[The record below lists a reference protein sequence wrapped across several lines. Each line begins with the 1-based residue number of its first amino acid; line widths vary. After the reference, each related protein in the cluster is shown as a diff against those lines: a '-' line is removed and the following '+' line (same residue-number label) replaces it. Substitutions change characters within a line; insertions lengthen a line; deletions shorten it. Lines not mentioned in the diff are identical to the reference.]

1 MVYNSE
7 ENNAETVDMTLL
19 CQFGLLS
26 QREVGKK
33 NRFSKGWSLWTISD
47 TSRGFT
53 SSRNTQTSEST
64 SLVQVKTI
72 EKSLRRTSVS
82 IQSRYRTDRVL
93 RNTFVTVFTSKNEVD
108 FQFGYFEM
116 WWTSVECRKSFSKL
130 TAKDASTFRRFFAA
144 TSVFPSR
151 FGFVRCNLQ
160 QGIQSKDRNRLWN
173 FFEHFWSRESTLG
186 W

>member
-7 ENNAETVDMTLL
+7 ESNAETVEM

-33 NRFSKGWSLWTISD
+33 NRFSKGWPLWTISD
-47 TSRGFT
+47 TSRWFT

-64 SLVQVKTI
+64 SFVQVKTI
-72 EKSLRRTSVS
+72 EKSLRRTSVY

-116 WWTSVECRKSFSKL
+116 WWTSVECRKSFMNL
-130 TAKDASTFRRFFAA
+130 TAKDVSTFPRFFAA
-144 TSVFPSR
+144 TSTFPNR
-151 FGFVRCNLQ
+151 FGFAWCNLPH
-160 QGIQSKDRNRLWN
+160 GIQSTDRDRLWDS
-173 FFEHFWSRESTLG
+173 FEHCWSRESILG
-186 W
+186 R

>member
-7 ENNAETVDMTLL
+7 ENNAETVEM

-33 NRFSKGWSLWTISD
+33 NRFSKGWPLWTISD
-47 TSRGFT
+47 TSRLFT

-64 SLVQVKTI
+64 SFVQVKTI

-93 RNTFVTVFTSKNEVD
+93 RNTFVMVFTSKNEVD

-116 WWTSVECRKSFSKL
+116 GWTSVEYRKSLWTSLLRTLLLFRDFSL
-130 TAKDASTFRRFFAA
+130 RQ
-144 TSVFPSR
+144 VCFPADLGLS
-151 FGFVRCNLQ
+151 CAIYN
-160 QGIQSKDRNRLWN
+160 
-173 FFEHFWSRESTLG
+173 RESNVRTGIDSGTFLSISEVG
-186 W
+186 KALWGDK

>member
-7 ENNAETVDMTLL
+7 ENNAETVEML
-19 CQFGLLS
+19 QFGLLS
-26 QREVGKK
+26 QREVGKT
-33 NRFSKGWSLWTISD
+33 NRFSKGWPLWTISD
-47 TSRGFT
+47 TSRLFT

-64 SLVQVKTI
+64 SFVQVKTI

-93 RNTFVTVFTSKNEVD
+93 RNTFVMVFTSKNEVD

-116 WWTSVECRKSFSKL
+116 GWTSVEYRKLFMNL
-130 TAKDASTFRRFFAA
+130 TAKNASTFPRFFAA

-151 FGFVRCNLQ
+151 FGFVLCNLQ
-160 QGIQSKDRNRLWN
+160 QGI
-173 FFEHFWSRESTLG
+173 
-186 W
+186 